1 MSSILENPVWNAL
14 NSGTKKYSQGN
25 DRVRYMQRDKGLFV
39 GFKSYHDE
47 EWRDLEKW
55 FSPGSPIILFTP
67 GETTIPKSWAVKM
80 QRPIAQMIYESTEIP
95 APTEKQRAVPLTDK
109 DIPAMLALTSLTNPG
124 PFFSK
129 TIELGYFEGIFDGN
143 SLVAMTGQ
151 RLQPDPFVEVS
162 AVCTHPDH
170 LGNGFAAELVRNQ
183 IRKILGESKTPFL
196 HVYPD
201 NFGAIR
207 LYEKLGFR
215 LRKEMRVYF
224 LEKTGE

>member
-1 MSSILENPVWNAL
+1 MPSTLDNPVWNAL
-14 NSGTKKYSQGN
+14 NSGSDKHSEGN
-25 DRVRYMQRDKGLFV
+25 GRVRYMHRDKGLFV
-39 GFKSYHDE
+39 GFRSYSEE
-47 EWRDLEKW
+47 EWNDLEKW
-55 FSPGSPIILFTP
+55 LPNGSPIILFTP
-67 GETTIPKSWAVKM
+67 GEITIPKIWDLKM
-80 QRPIAQMIYESTEIP
+80 QRAIAQMVYESTEMP
-95 APTEKQRAVPLTDK
+95 ARKENPRAIHLGEK

-129 TIELGYFEGIFDGN
+129 TIELGYFEGIFVGGN
-143 SLVAMTGQ
+143 LASMTGQ
-151 RLQPDPFVEVS
+151 RLHPDPYVEVS
-162 AVCTHPDH
+162 AVCTHPDY

-183 IRKILGESKTPFL
+183 IRRILGESKIPFL

-224 LEKTGE
+224 LEKNS

>member
-1 MSSILENPVWNAL
+1 MHSILDNPVWNAL
-14 NSGTKKYSQGN
+14 NSGTKKHSQGN
-25 DRVRYMQRDKGLFV
+25 DRVRYMHRDKGLFV
-39 GFKSYHDE
+39 GFQSYDDE
-47 EWRDLEKW
+47 EWGDLEMW
-55 FSPGSPIILFTP
+55 FTKGSPIILFTP
-67 GETTIPKSWAVKM
+67 GDVTIPKSWEVKM

-95 APTEKQRAVPLTDK
+95 VQEEKSRAIPLLEK
-109 DIPAMLALTSLTNPG
+109 DIPAMLDLTSLTNPG

-129 TIELGYFEGIFDGN
+129 TIELGYFEGVFDGQ

-151 RLQPDPFVEVS
+151 RLQPDPYVEVS
-162 AVCTHPDH
+162 AVCTHPNH

-183 IRKILGESKTPFL
+183 IRRILGESKIPYL

-215 LRKEMRVYF
+215 LRKEIRVYF
-224 LEKTGE
+224 LEKIR